1 MRARARCNGQGLR
14 EESHAFAQ
22 TCVFIDS
29 TNLSYRSAASCV
41 SFMILARRRCRTCSR
56 RSNGS
61 CMGGWPRGSVLSS
74 WKSPNCNSE
83 RTSLDIR
90 GPILSRTK
98 QENRNHTSIRTLG
111 RLLRLSFSTEAGG
124 ASVIEWNSIAPLGIV
139 FWAALSQP
147 MTFGSS
153 GTNMAQSFPVLM
165 ASPTCLSVSEATSP
179 EGTERLMQSTLI
191 VTYWRERNSEFN
203 NAEVEE
209 LRLPAV
215 PLTKGVIIS
224 GIIALA
230 SLDVESLDYSFSTKT
245 SDQNNQDYRFV
256 L

>member
-1 MRARARCNGQGLR
+1 
-14 EESHAFAQ
+14 
-22 TCVFIDS
+22 
-29 TNLSYRSAASCV
+29 
-41 SFMILARRRCRTCSR
+41 
-56 RSNGS
+56 
-61 CMGGWPRGSVLSS
+61 
-74 WKSPNCNSE
+74 
-83 RTSLDIR
+83 
-90 GPILSRTK
+90 
-98 QENRNHTSIRTLG
+98 
-111 RLLRLSFSTEAGG
+111 
-124 ASVIEWNSIAPLGIV
+124 
-139 FWAALSQP
+139 

-245 SDQNNQDYRFV
+245 NDQQPRLSVRSLNQPFTTCNVSPVLVVRNALSTLLSVLCLLDPGQPLILLPEETDWVGKEKERMDTLQSTNWPIPTTHTRFCLRFIFFFRALFCLRLSPLQSAALEALLLPLHMACSPGSSSSGNV
-256 L
+256 SMSTKLVPCRMLVFAEWCYIY